1 MLSDSLYIVFILNGI
16 IYRPT
21 FFINA
26 YKAAGVVTMH
36 GYFNANVCV
45 H

>member
-1 MLSDSLYIVFILNGI
+1 MLFLFCMAKYIGQ
-16 IYRPT
+16 T
-21 FFINA
+21 FLINA